1 MGKSIVIVLHA
12 FVGVVGVV
20 GVVAAIVLSACST
33 AGAQRE
39 RWAYVGADE
48 ALGSPPQTAPA
59 QERNEGWQQ
68 KLAQDI
74 DAWQQRRRDAT
85 ELAKHKCAN
94 VTGQGTTPG
103 YVGGYGADFM
113 ACMRS
118 QGWTR
123 VSSPL

>member
-20 GVVAAIVLSACST
+20 AAIVLSACSI
-33 AGAQRE
+33 AGAARE
-39 RWAYVGADE
+39 NWAYVGADE
-48 ALGSPPQTAPA
+48 ALGSRPQAAPV
-59 QERNEGWQQ
+59 QDRQDGWQQ
-68 KLAQDI
+68 KLAQDT
-74 DAWQQRRRDAT
+74 DAWQQRRRDAIA
-85 ELAKHKCAN
+85 LAKHKCAN

-103 YVGGYGADFM
+103 YVSGYGADFT

>member
-1 MGKSIVIVLHA
+1 MGKSVVIVLHA
-12 FVGVVGVV
+12 LV
-20 GVVAAIVLSACST
+20 VLSACGT

-48 ALGSPPQTAPA
+48 ALRSQPQTAPA
-59 QERNEGWQQ
+59 HERNEGWQQ

-94 VTGQGTTPG
+94 LTGQGTTPG
-103 YVGGYGADFM
+103 YVGGYGSDFT

-123 VSSPL
+123 VISPL